1 MNMEYESVRLVESE
15 VADGV
20 KYTVSRM
27 SFMRRMDL
35 MRKVRELA
43 RRKECLEAGK
53 TPAERMDAVILQAEI
68 DRVYVTWGLRS
79 IDGLTIDGT
88 EATPESLA
96 SAGPEDLF
104 REALAA
110 VRRESGL
117 SEAERKN

>member
-1 MNMEYESVRLVESE
+1 MEYESVRKVESE
-15 VADGV
+15 TASGV

-27 SFMRRMDL
+27 SFTRRMEL
-35 MRKVRELA
+35 MRQVRELA

-53 TPAERMDAVILQAEI
+53 EPADKMDAAILQAEI
-68 DRVYVTWGLRS
+68 DRLFVAWGLRDIEGLR
-79 IDGLTIDGT
+79 IDGAP
-88 EATPESLA
+88 ATPELLVT
-96 SAGPEDLF
+96 AGPEDLF